1 MLLLSLLLLE
11 FVELLRLLVLLVLLD
26 LECVMV
32 ISRSA
37 SRCCALLK
45 LLLLAPR
52 NVDVALLPI
61 SRGFRGIACR
71 ILRASLVVVVVF
83 VVVFCAA
90 AAGIVELGELAPPV
104 VRTALPPLAI
114 LVPLLSDGSVL
125 LVSCDLDATVLLFF
139 VLDVVCC

>member
-1 MLLLSLLLLE
+1 
-11 FVELLRLLVLLVLLD
+11 
-26 LECVMV
+26 MV

-37 SRCCALLK
+37 IRCCALLK

-52 NVDVALLPI
+52 KVDAALLPI

-71 ILRASLVVVVVF
+71 ILRASLVVVI

-125 LVSCDLDATVLLFF
+125 LVSCDFEATVLLFF